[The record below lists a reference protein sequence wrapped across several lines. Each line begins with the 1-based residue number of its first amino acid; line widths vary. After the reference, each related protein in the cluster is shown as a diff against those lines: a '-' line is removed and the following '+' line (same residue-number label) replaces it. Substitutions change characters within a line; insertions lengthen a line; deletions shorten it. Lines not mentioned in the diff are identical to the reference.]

1 MLANPFAFLR
11 GAAAGMA
18 EDLRHE
24 PTAGIPV
31 QACGD
36 CHLMNFGAFVTP
48 EQNILFD
55 INDFDDTPG
64 VDFTADLKRLGASVA
79 VVALA
84 ANLSKQA
91 GTGDRGDYCRS
102 LSHPLRSLAKR
113 SPLEIWHSR
122 VEFAHEIKR
131 IEHRG
136 SRSELQGILFKARD
150 NLVQDDN
157 FRHLVKRSAVLLL
170 SLTRTPQFSAAPFA
184 STGMQRSWL
193 ILPLVHVPPAPC
205 YVSWTCIAGSCLT
218 CSVKSI
224 FFDKLPS
231 KRSFGWDRIDVSA
244 MTHTIPLHR
253 RQDTQRW
260 APPHQD
266 PDSGNYRAMTE
277 YRVGTAQSKSLSPP
291 SFDGPQVQLI

>member
-1 MLANPFAFLR
+1 VHVSEPVRFPSRR
-11 GAAAGMA
+11 GRRKA

-36 CHLMNFGAFVTP
+36 CHPMNFGAFVTP
-48 EQNILFD
+48 EQNTLFD

-136 SRSELQGILFKARD
+136 LRSELQGILFKARD

-157 FRHLVKRSAVLLL
+157 FRHLVKSSNGRRFCSGRLPEHRNSRPRL
-170 SLTRTPQFSAAPFA
+170 SLP
-184 STGMQRSWL
+184 
-193 ILPLVHVPPAPC
+193 
-205 YVSWTCIAGSCLT
+205 
-218 CSVKSI
+218 
-224 FFDKLPS
+224 
-231 KRSFGWDRIDVSA
+231 
-244 MTHTIPLHR
+244 
-253 RQDTQRW
+253 
-260 APPHQD
+260 
-266 PDSGNYRAMTE
+266 
-277 YRVGTAQSKSLSPP
+277 
-291 SFDGPQVQLI
+291 